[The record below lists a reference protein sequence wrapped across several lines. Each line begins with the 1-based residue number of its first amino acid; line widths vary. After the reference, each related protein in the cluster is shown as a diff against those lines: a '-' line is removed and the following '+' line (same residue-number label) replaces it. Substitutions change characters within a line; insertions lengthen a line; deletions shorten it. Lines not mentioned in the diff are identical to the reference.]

1 MTPRPTIFAR
11 VLSIP
16 VVRVPRLRR
25 LVVCVL
31 ALILLILTF
40 FPEHYLAEAQLM
52 PQDSGGGLSSAL
64 ASQGSGGGLLS
75 LGALLGNKQPVEAD
89 LTIARSQAVVNLII
103 KRLRLVGKSG
113 FSNLRNTQAKIA
125 KKIGIIAIRGS
136 ILQITVQDSDAE
148 RARALAAAS
157 AQSIQD
163 RLTQISLEQAA
174 QKRTIASSRLG
185 DATLTLARTQ
195 AALTNFRTANKLA
208 APDQQLG
215 AAVGLLASLEGRLQA
230 KRVEVE
236 TLRSFATGSNITLQ
250 SATTELAALEHQ
262 VTAAKV
268 QPSAGAA
275 SNLAGMS
282 GVNETY
288 YNLYRDEK
296 SAEILYEVYRRYL
309 EEVTVDE
316 LSANENL
323 ILVEPAYVHPER
335 QLNVL
340 AIALLFILLA
350 TEALVELYWADP
362 SKRDGRRFD
371 GPSRAES

>member
-25 LVVCVL
+25 LVVCFL

-52 PQDSGGGLSSAL
+52 PQNSGGGLSSAL

-195 AALTNFRTANKLA
+195 AALTNFRAANKLA

-250 SATTELAALEHQ
+250 LATTELAALEHQ
-262 VTAAKV
+262 VTAAQV
-268 QPSAGAA
+268 QPSSGAA